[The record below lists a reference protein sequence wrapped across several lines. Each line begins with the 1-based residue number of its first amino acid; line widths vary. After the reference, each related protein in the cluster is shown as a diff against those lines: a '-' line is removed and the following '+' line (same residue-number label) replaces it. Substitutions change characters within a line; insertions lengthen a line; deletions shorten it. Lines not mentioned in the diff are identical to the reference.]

1 MSVMG
6 SESNNSG
13 QDIILWSLAR
23 DCFGKFSFLI
33 TVRMLVITG
42 KFKKLSLLTDLL
54 FFYRQR
60 LRKIKFTIDK
70 LSNSKRWIL

>member
-1 MSVMG
+1 MSVMA

-54 FFYRQR
+54 LFYGQR
-60 LRKIKFTIDK
+60 LGKITFKFK
-70 LSNSKRWIL
+70 NR

>member
-54 FFYRQR
+54 LFYGQR
-60 LRKIKFTIDK
+60 LGKITFKFK
-70 LSNSKRWIL
+70 NR

>member
-1 MSVMG
+1 MLVMG

-23 DCFGKFSFLI
+23 DCFGKFSLPI

-54 FFYRQR
+54 LFYGQR
-60 LRKIKFTIDK
+60 LGKITFKFK
-70 LSNSKRWIL
+70 NR